1 MVPDEEKVALDGV
14 SVDATFYLQTKE
26 AQRDLKIFLRDT
38 QERLKQ
44 RLEQAI
50 KQKRGGV
57 KWNLFLLIELKIE
70 QTYSEY
76 PWRVTPTLR
85 AGPYTSTHP
94 DKMFTHFQA
103 GGSGWALERNIY
115 LCRNI
120 AEYQPFRGSSYIPLP
135 AIIEKKKAV
144 INIKN
149 EDEYCFMW
157 AILAGL
163 HPVSI
168 HPERVSHYRQYRG
181 ELTFEGIQF
190 PVSCEGIKIF
200 ERENPFTSVTVI
212 GYEVKKKC
220 QEGDLFPYYV
230 PDR

>member
-14 SVDATFYLQTKE
+14 SVDATFYPQTKE
-26 AQRDLKIFLRDT
+26 EQRDLKIFLRDT
-38 QERLKQ
+38 LERLKQ
-44 RLEQAI
+44 SLEQAI
-50 KQKRGGV
+50 KQKRGVV

-85 AGPYTSTHP
+85 TGPYTSTHP
-94 DKMFTHFQA
+94 EELGKQLRIASDTSEEMFTHFQA
-103 GGSGWALERNIY
+103 GGSGWALERNIH

-135 AIIEKKKAV
+135 TIIEKKKAV

-157 AILAGL
+157 AILAAL

-168 HPERVSHYRQYRG
+168 HQSAWA
-181 ELTFEGIQF
+181 I
-190 PVSCEGIKIF
+190 
-200 ERENPFTSVTVI
+200 I
-212 GYEVKKKC
+212 GSIEVN
-220 QEGDLFPYYV
+220 
-230 PDR
+230 